1 MTALVVH
8 TVTQRLVASL
18 WEWGHTV
25 CGEKK
30 KKKKVSEPVVQLGDS
45 SRHNW
50 GSNTADMCRSVFHS
64 SGSSTAWTAMCVC
77 LLSTQPPVISF
88 VYCLLGCI
96 IPVFNPPLLRIR
108 LMEYNVVW
116 AWVKIFCQRKA
127 ICQTD
132 IILRLVEG
140 ASCTDTV
147 DNEPFPRTR
156 RTRLDICHELSLVQ
170 REVNYHLV
178 HIAHP

>member
-18 WEWGHTV
+18 WEWVVTDIQYVG
-25 CGEKK
+25 KK
-30 KKKKVSEPVVQLGDS
+30 RKKKVSEPVV
-45 SRHNW
+45 
-50 GSNTADMCRSVFHS
+50 HS

-156 RTRLDICHELSLVQ
+156 WTRLDICHELSLVQ